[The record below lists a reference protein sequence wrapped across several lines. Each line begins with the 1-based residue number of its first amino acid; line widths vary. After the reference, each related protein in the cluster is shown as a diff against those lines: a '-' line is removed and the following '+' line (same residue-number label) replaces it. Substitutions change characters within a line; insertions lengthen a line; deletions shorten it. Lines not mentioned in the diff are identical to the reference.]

1 MLNELLILPE
11 NSVLSVGVSRAVV
24 QVHLYWLSAQLNEST
39 QCWSR
44 RRTIMAQYVCDQ
56 CGMGVTGMKCA
67 KCGEELVHDHITT
80 DDGQTVAV
88 AKCPDGCGKIKSP
101 MCCGTDMSC
110 SV

>member
-1 MLNELLILPE
+1 MLLLSENRPWPVGLPR
-11 NSVLSVGVSRAVV
+11 NVV
-24 QVHLYWLSAQLNEST
+24 QVYLRWLRVQLNGTT
-39 QCWSR
+39 QCWSGR
-44 RRTIMAQYVCDQ
+44 RSIMVQYVCDQ

-80 DDGQTVAV
+80 DDGKTVAV